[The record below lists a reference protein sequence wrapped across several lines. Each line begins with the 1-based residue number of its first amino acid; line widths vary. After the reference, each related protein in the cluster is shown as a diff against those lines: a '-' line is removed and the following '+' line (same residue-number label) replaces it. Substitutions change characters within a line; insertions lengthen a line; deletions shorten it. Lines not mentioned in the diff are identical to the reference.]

1 MDSIP
6 DGQQVGMPLV
16 EVGAL
21 ADDAVILDVRD
32 AGDWQ
37 AGHAPG
43 AVNIPL
49 AQLISRLT
57 ELPVPPTG
65 PLAVSCGGG
74 TKQTRAVAYLR
85 ANGIEAVVLKGGMR
99 SWKAAGRPMESAD
112 GDERG

>member
-6 DGQQVGMPLV
+6 DGMQEGMPLV
-16 EVGAL
+16 EADAL

-32 AGDWQ
+32 LGDWA

-49 AQLISRLT
+49 AQLMSRLT
-57 ELPVPPTG
+57 QLPIPPTG

-85 ANGIEAVVLKGGMR
+85 ANGIDAVVLKL
-99 SWKAAGRPMESAD
+99 SLIHI
-112 GDERG
+112 

>member
-6 DGQQVGMPLV
+6 DGLQEGMPLV
-16 EVGAL
+16 EVGSL

-32 AGDWQ
+32 AGDWR

-65 PLAVSCGGG
+65 PLAKRQITWIRSEHDAFVRDAHSLDSAKC
-74 TKQTRAVAYLR
+74 L
-85 ANGIEAVVLKGGMR
+85 IEKAMR
-99 SWKAAGRPMESAD
+99 
-112 GDERG
+112 

>member
-6 DGQQVGMPLV
+6 DGPQEGMPLV
-16 EVGAL
+16 EVGSL

-32 AGDWQ
+32 AGDWR

-57 ELPVPPTG
+57 VLPVAPTG

-74 TKQTRAVAYLR
+74 SKQTRAVAYLR
-85 ANGIEAVVLKGGMR
+85 AHGNYAVVNKAGMR
-99 SWKAAGRPMESAD
+99 NWKAAGRPDQSD
-112 GDERG
+112 QGDDRG

>member
-6 DGQQVGMPLV
+6 DGPQEGMPLV
-16 EVGAL
+16 EVGSL

-32 AGDWQ
+32 AGDWR

-85 ANGIEAVVLKGGMR
+85 ANGIDAVVLKGGMR
-99 SWKAAGRPMESAD
+99 SWKAAGRPVESAD

>member
-6 DGQQVGMPLV
+6 DGPQEGMPLV
-16 EVGAL
+16 EVGSL

-32 AGDWQ
+32 AGDWR

-85 ANGIEAVVLKGGMR
+85 AHGIDAVVLL
-99 SWKAAGRPMESAD
+99 SLIHI
-112 GDERG
+112 